1 MTLDTLLDTMS
12 SNEFLLWQMYDAE
25 SPIGD
30 ERGDA
35 GHALV
40 ASTLANINRD
50 TKKRPQPFTLREFML
65 FDRGTAEDRGADLSR
80 RARAA
85 LLNTGR

>member
-1 MTLDTLLDTMS
+1 MTLDTLLDSMS
-12 SNEFLLWQMYDAE
+12 SNEFLLWQMYDAR

-35 GHALV
+35 GAALI
-40 ASTLANINRD
+40 ASTLANVNRD
-50 TKKRPQPFTLREFML
+50 IRKRPQPFTVREFML
-65 FDRGTAEDRGADLSR
+65 FEMTDAEERSRDLSR

-85 LLNTGR
+85 LLNASR